1 MRALLLSCQI
11 PYYKRPRL
19 VRTPPKA
26 HQAFIGLILPNEPLR
41 LALSSMTRFRARVAS
56 FFQKCESTLVPIV
69 KLKHKRRISVA
80 TDDMRIP
87 AVVATLEPLPITPPE
102 VDGTAATVST
112 LSPLLQLPV
121 ELQLDIIEA
130 VNQQYQEDGIP
141 KPDPLPV
148 LRLWVPAR
156 PDSPHSNP
164 LSTSQN
170 M

>member
-1 MRALLLSCQI
+1 
-11 PYYKRPRL
+11 
-19 VRTPPKA
+19 
-26 HQAFIGLILPNEPLR
+26 
-41 LALSSMTRFRARVAS
+41 MTRFRARVAS

-87 AVVATLEPLPITPPE
+87 AVVTTLEPIPITPPE
-102 VDGTAATVST
+102 VDGTAATATVPT

-130 VNQQYQEDGIP
+130 VNRQYQEDGIP

-148 LRLWVPAR
+148 LRL
-156 PDSPHSNP
+156 
-164 LSTSQN
+164 
-170 M
+170 

>member
-1 MRALLLSCQI
+1 
-11 PYYKRPRL
+11 
-19 VRTPPKA
+19 
-26 HQAFIGLILPNEPLR
+26 
-41 LALSSMTRFRARVAS
+41 MTRFRARVAS

-87 AVVATLEPLPITPPE
+87 AVAATLEPIPITPPE
-102 VDGTAATVST
+102 PEVDGTVATVPT
-112 LSPLLQLPV
+112 LSPLLRLPV

-130 VNQQYQEDGIP
+130 VNKQYREDGIP

-148 LRLWVPAR
+148 LRLSVPAP
-156 PDSPHSNP
+156 PDSPLSNP
-164 LSTSQN
+164 LSTFQN